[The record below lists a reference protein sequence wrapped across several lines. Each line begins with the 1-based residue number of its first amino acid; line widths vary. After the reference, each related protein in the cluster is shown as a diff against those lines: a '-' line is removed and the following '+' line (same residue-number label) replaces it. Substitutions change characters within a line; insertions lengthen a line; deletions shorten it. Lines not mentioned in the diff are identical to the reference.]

1 MRTQH
6 ALHTLQAFPVY
17 SLGFIKDNKL
27 LLGGGGGATR
37 SGVKNRLRLYDV
49 DETGANLDLVNEL
62 ELEKDEDA
70 PMSMAIDFQQ
80 NSFICGINGS
90 MEKVEA
96 GINPHCR
103 AFSIEM
109 KEDTK
114 PLIKFERSTQ
124 LVKEKNTEA
133 FQKVTALSKDGT
145 LLAAGSSDG
154 KPFNQVTLVS
164 YPKLD
169 LSSDPFTVPSGELF
183 DADFSVEGYLVVT
196 STTHLYVFSPSSA
209 PSKMSPS
216 TAHPQLNLLN
226 TIPVPASYPNS
237 SFRSTR
243 WSPHDSKTAWSVINT
258 TGGASKDR
266 RAWVLRWSITG
277 LGDGEKNEGKG
288 EWQVARVAKAAT
300 RPITV
305 FDVSQDGK
313 LLAFG
318 SSDLS
323 VGILDSQKLVP
334 LLTILRAHEFPP
346 TALRF
351 NPSASL
357 LASASADNTLRLIAV
372 PSNFGQSAMT
382 TILILFILLA
392 GLLAVLVQRGDIT
405 WQ

>member
-6 ALHTLQAFPVY
+6 ALHTLKAFPVY
-17 SLGFIKDNKL
+17 SLGFVKNDKL

-37 SGVKNRLRLYDV
+37 SGIKNKLRLYDV
-49 DETGANLDLVNEL
+49 DETGAKLDLINEL

-70 PMSMAIDFQQ
+70 PMSMAIDYEH

-90 MEKVEA
+90 IEKVDA

-103 AFSIEM
+103 AFSVDM
-109 KEDTK
+109 KEDMK

-124 LVKEKNTEA
+124 LVKEKNSEA

-169 LSSDPFTVPSGELF
+169 LASEPFTVPSGELF
-183 DADFSVEGYLVVT
+183 DADFSTDGYLIVT
-196 STTHLYVFSPSSA
+196 STTNIYVFSPSSA

-216 TAHPQLNLLN
+216 TAHPQLNLID
-226 TIPVPASYPNS
+226 TIPVPASHPNS
-237 SFRSTR
+237 SFRATR

-258 TGGASKDR
+258 TSGSSKDR
-266 RAWVLRWSITG
+266 RAWVARWSITG
-277 LGDGEKNEGKG
+277 LEEGGKNQGKAD
-288 EWQVARVAKAAT
+288 WKVARIAKVAT

-305 FDVSQDGK
+305 FDVSRDGN

-323 VGILDSQKLVP
+323 VGVLDSQKLVP

-351 NPSASL
+351 NPSGSL

-372 PSNFGQSAMT
+372 PNSFGQ
-382 TILILFILLA
+382 
-392 GLLAVLVQRGDIT
+392 
-405 WQ
+405 

>member
-17 SLGFIKDNKL
+17 SLGFVKEDKL

-37 SGVKNRLRLYDV
+37 SGIKNKLRLYDV
-49 DETGANLDLVNEL
+49 DETGAKLDLLTEL

-70 PMSMAIDFQQ
+70 PMSMAIDFEQ
-80 NSFICGINGS
+80 NAFICGINGS

-103 AFSIEM
+103 AFSVET
-109 KEDTK
+109 KEDMK

-124 LVKEKNTEA
+124 LVKEKNPEA
-133 FQKVTALSKDGT
+133 FQKVTALSRDGS

-169 LSSDPFTVPSGELF
+169 LASDPFTVPSGELF
-183 DADFSVEGYLVVT
+183 DADFSVDGYLIVT
-196 STTHLYVFSPSSA
+196 STTNLYVFSPSSA

-226 TIPVPASYPNS
+226 TIPVPASHSNS
-237 SFRSTR
+237 TFRSTR

-258 TGGASKDR
+258 TSGASKDR
-266 RAWVLRWSITG
+266 RAWIVRWNIVG
-277 LGDGEKNEGKG
+277 LGEREKTEGKG
-288 EWQVARVAKAAT
+288 DWKVTRTAKAAT

-305 FDVSQDGK
+305 FDVSRDGK

-351 NPSASL
+351 NPNASL

-372 PSNFGQSAMT
+372 PSNFGQSAIT
-382 TILILFILLA
+382 TTLILFVLLV
-392 GLLAVLVQRGDIT
+392 GLLAVLIQRGDIA

>member
-6 ALHTLQAFPVY
+6 ALHALQAFPVY
-17 SLGFIKDNKL
+17 SLGFVKNDKL

-37 SGVKNRLRLYDV
+37 SGIKNKLRLYDV
-49 DETGANLDLVNEL
+49 DETGAKLDLLNEL

-70 PMSMAIDFQQ
+70 PMSMAIDYEH

-90 MEKVEA
+90 IEKVEA

-103 AFSIEM
+103 TFSIDI
-109 KEDTK
+109 KEDMK

-124 LVKEKNTEA
+124 LVKEKNSEA
-133 FQKVTALSKDGT
+133 FQKVTALSRDAT

-154 KPFNQVTLVS
+154 KPFNQVALVS

-169 LSSDPFTVPSGELF
+169 LASDPFTVPSGELF
-183 DADFSVEGYLVVT
+183 DADFSTDGYLIIT
-196 STTHLYVFSPSSA
+196 STTNLYVFSPSSA

-216 TAHPQLNLLN
+216 TAHPQLNLIN
-226 TIPVPASYPNS
+226 TISVPTSHPNS
-237 SFRSTR
+237 SFRATR

-258 TGGASKDR
+258 TSGASKDR
-266 RAWVLRWSITG
+266 RAWVARWSITG
-277 LGDGEKNEGKG
+277 LGEGEKNQGKG
-288 EWQVARVAKAAT
+288 DWKAVHIVKVAT

-351 NPSASL
+351 NPSGSL

-372 PSNFGQSAMT
+372 PNSFGQSTMT
-382 TILILFILLA
+382 TILILFVLLA
-392 GLLAVLVQRGDIT
+392 GLLAVFVQRGDIT
-405 WQ
+405 W

>member
-27 LLGGGGGATR
+27 LLGGGGGATPQAC
-37 SGVKNRLRLYDV
+37 SQRLYEV
-49 DETGANLDLVNEL
+49 DEAGAKIDLVTEL

-70 PMSMAIDFQQ
+70 PMSMAIDHGQ
-80 NSFICGINGS
+80 NAFVCGINGS

-96 GINPHCR
+96 GVNPHCR

-124 LVKEKNTEA
+124 LVKEIHPEA

-145 LLAAGSSDG
+145 ILAAGSSDG
-154 KPFNQVTLVS
+154 KPFNQITTVS

-169 LSSDPFTVPSGELF
+169 LVSEPFTIPSGELF
-183 DADFSVEGYLVVT
+183 DADFSIDGHLIVT
-196 STTHLYVFSPSSA
+196 STTNLYVFAPSSTPA
-209 PSKMSPS
+209 KASPS
-216 TAHPQLNLLN
+216 TTHPQLKLIN
-226 TIPVPASYPNS
+226 TIPVPASHPNS
-237 SFRSTR
+237 SFRATR
-243 WSPHDSKTAWSVINT
+243 WSPENSKTAWSVINT
-258 TGGASKDR
+258 TSGAVKDR
-266 RAWVLRWSITG
+266 RAWIARWDITG
-277 LGDGEKNEGKG
+277 LGGDKDGGKG
-288 EWQVARVAKAAT
+288 DWKIGRMGKVAT
-300 RPITV
+300 RPVTV

-351 NPSASL
+351 NPGGTM

-372 PSNFGQSAMT
+372 PSSFGQSAMT
-382 TILILFILLA
+382 TILILFVLLV
-392 GLLAVLVQRGDIT
+392 GLLAVLIQRGDIT
-405 WQ
+405 W